1 MSLSPP
7 RMVALDLALTVR
19 ACSGDATA
27 FRQIY
32 DRHAPAVY
40 RFLVN
45 LLGDRAAADEATQE
59 TFVRA
64 HTRLRFMREGDKLL
78 PWLLGI
84 ARNVSFEM
92 LRKSRRTESVD
103 DDELDARVGSSVSPE
118 AVLLSREADE
128 LLARALQRIPEER
141 RAALI
146 LLMDHGLAY
155 AEIAEILDWSL
166 AKVKVEIHRARLKL
180 RAELAKYIGETT

>member
-1 MSLSPP
+1 MSLPPP
-7 RMVALDLALTVR
+7 RVVALDAALAAR

-32 DRHAPAVY
+32 DRHAPSVF
-40 RFLVN
+40 RFLVH
-45 LLGDRAAADEATQE
+45 LVGDRGAADEATQE

-64 HTRLRFMREGDKLL
+64 HARLRMVREADKLL

-84 ARNVSFEM
+84 ARNVFLETC
-92 LRKSRRTESVD
+92 RKRRRTESSDDQDLEDRVVD
-103 DDELDARVGSSVSPE
+103 AVNPE
-118 AVLLSREADE
+118 ALLLRREADE
-128 LLARALQRIPEER
+128 VLAKALLVVPEER
-141 RAALI
+141 RAALL

-166 AKVKVEIHRARLKL
+166 AKVKVEIHRARLRL
-180 RAELAKYIGETT
+180 RAELAKYLGESA